1 MVEVRY
7 SQYIL
12 QPVPRVGS
20 VVEVEVYPSNINWRR
35 CGRGGGEMW

>member
-20 VVEVEVYPSNINWRR
+20 VVEVEVYPSNLSWKRR
-35 CGRGGGEMW
+35 GRGGGEVW